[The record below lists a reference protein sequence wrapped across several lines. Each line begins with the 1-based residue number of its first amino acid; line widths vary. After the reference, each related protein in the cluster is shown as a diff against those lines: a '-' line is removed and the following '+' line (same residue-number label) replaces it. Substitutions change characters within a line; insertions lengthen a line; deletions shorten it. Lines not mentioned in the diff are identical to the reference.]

1 MYDTDNICQKV
12 RERIERYDRLIGLFG
27 MEILKVDFGYA
38 EVAMVVRPEY
48 LNAADF
54 CHGGVLFSLADVAF
68 ALAANSHGGLAV
80 GLEVSVNYM
89 RPVMPG
95 ERIVAI
101 AEERHRGKHTG
112 VYLISLRN
120 TDGKEVAFVKATAF
134 RVQETYPPPKA
145 ASSN

>member
-1 MYDTDNICQKV
+1 MSETNICQKV
-12 RERIERYDRLIGLFG
+12 RERIERYDRLIGIFG
-27 MEILKVDFGYA
+27 MEILKVNAGYA
-38 EVAMVVRPEY
+38 EVAMVVRPEH

-80 GLEVSVNYM
+80 GLEVSANYM

-120 TDGKEVAFVKATAF
+120 ADGKEVAFVKATAF
-134 RVQETYPPPKA
+134 RVQETYPPPNTS
-145 ASSN
+145 SSN